1 LVAYFQTDHILRNG
15 VCLVPRE
22 KTDKYYPVCLCFNE
36 SVSYKESLPKW
47 MKTEKGEMV
56 FIMTPKQIGYILT
69 GFVVDPPHCG
79 GALGVG
85 Q

>member
-1 LVAYFQTDHILRNG
+1 MTG
-15 VCLVPRE
+15 
-22 KTDKYYPVCLCFNE
+22 KT
-36 SVSYKESLPKW
+36 
-47 MKTEKGEMV
+47 
-56 FIMTPKQIGYILT
+56 MTPKQIGYILT